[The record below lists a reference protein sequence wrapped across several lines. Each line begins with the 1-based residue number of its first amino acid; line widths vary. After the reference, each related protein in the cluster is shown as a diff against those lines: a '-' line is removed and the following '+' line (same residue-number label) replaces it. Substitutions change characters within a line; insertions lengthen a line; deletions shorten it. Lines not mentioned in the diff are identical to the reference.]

1 VLWWGFFAPA
11 GMAPELVTKFNKV
24 LGEIIQEP
32 ETRGKLRQL
41 GYETTG
47 STPEEFKAYVQ
58 TEITKWADVIK
69 SEGLDT
75 E

>member
-1 VLWWGFFAPA
+1 VI
-11 GMAPELVTKFNKV
+11 
-24 LGEIIQEP
+24 GEIIQEP

-47 STPEEFKAYVQ
+47 STPEEFKAYLQ
-58 TEITKWADVIK
+58 SEIAKWGDLIK
-69 SEGLDT
+69 TGGLDT